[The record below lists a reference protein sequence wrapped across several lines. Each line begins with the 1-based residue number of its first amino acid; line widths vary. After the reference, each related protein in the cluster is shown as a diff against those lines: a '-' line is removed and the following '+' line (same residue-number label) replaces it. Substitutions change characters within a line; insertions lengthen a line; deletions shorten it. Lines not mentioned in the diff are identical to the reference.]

1 MLNCTTSSIERILRV
16 KLIRL
21 IGGKLM
27 GSYGDSLLGI
37 KAIHA
42 ELIIYKLVLPY
53 IVDVGTKFD

>member
-1 MLNCTTSSIERILRV
+1 
-16 KLIRL
+16 
-21 IGGKLM
+21 M